1 MREEARAGLWDGD
14 MVDEFFKMLAAQAQV
29 A

>member
-1 MREEARAGLWDGD
+1 MRVEAQTGLWDEEL
-14 MVDEFFKMLAAQAQV
+14 VTEFFSMLAKRNV

>member
-1 MREEARAGLWDGD
+1 MREEARAGLWDEELV
-14 MVDEFFKMLAAQAQV
+14 MEFFSMLQEQEQV

>member
-1 MREEARAGLWDGD
+1 MRDEARAGLWDEEL
-14 MVDEFFKMLAAQAQV
+14 VNEFFSMLAKRRQV

>member
-1 MREEARAGLWDGD
+1 MREEARAGLWDEELVG
-14 MVDEFFKMLAAQAQV
+14 EFFSMLEKRQV